1 MTIRG
6 ALVAAAAVAAG
17 WLAILVGGMFLPG
30 AAPAAL
36 VIAPPPDIL
45 TRLPHAQLIE
55 AGRFSVTLSG
65 VGAADLYRAGAKL
78 VLPAGLPLCVAPR

>member
-1 MTIRG
+1 MAVT
-6 ALVAAAAVAAG
+6 AVAAG
-17 WLAILVGGMFLPG
+17 WLAILTGGMFLPE

-45 TRLPHAQLIE
+45 ARLPEARLIH

-65 VGAADLYRAGAKL
+65 VATGDLYRAGAKL
-78 VLPAGLPLCVAPR
+78 VLPAGLPLCAAPR